1 MNMPDESHNNIENT
15 LKAYAKQRR
24 AAAGEPL
31 DMPSHT
37 RAVLQREIAQRAA
50 GARPAPQRWL
60 ERLVALWPRLAVG
73 AAAMTAAAIA
83 MVVLTDISKKAK
95 PPVELAKAEPQVQA
109 FGHLTRGG
117 LETDP
122 AATSGMKLADN
133 RGLAEAQSKAAG
145 SVGLVVDEKL
155 KETDK
160 LQTAATVTMA
170 KVEMARAAPARVN
183 QQVAAMTAAPAPA
196 EKPPAAAAPG
206 APAVMPAPAD
216 VSKAELADTT
226 RVVTAGVSNMAPLSQ
241 RLRFAQIVGDQ
252 EVEPAKR
259 SSEPQPQPQPP
270 AVLAS
275 FQLEQVG
282 DRVVIT
288 DTDGSIYEGQIQL
301 ASASQQQVAL
311 ERRTS
316 RARRAPTR
324 APAPRQVM
332 TQAGE
337 FVWRER
343 DATVS
348 RRLESGSTGQQLF
361 FTATGTNRSVNQRV
375 VVNGVLSSP
384 ADGTLAYGAVA
395 GGGRM
400 TFDSIPVGKMAS
412 AAAPATS
419 AVSDSNAVTTKG
431 GQLVLPAATATGPVP
446 AMPQASAQIE
456 GTLRVGNAP
465 ETELNAVGV
474 GP

>member
-1 MNMPDESHNNIENT
+1 MPDESHNNIENT

-95 PPVELAKAEPQVQA
+95 PPMELAKAEPQVQA
-109 FGHLTRGG
+109 FGPLSRGG
-117 LETDP
+117 VETDP
-122 AATSGMKLADN
+122 AATLGMKLADN
-133 RGLAEAQSKAAG
+133 RGLADVQSKAAG
-145 SVGLVVDEKL
+145 GVGLVIDEKL

-160 LQTAATVTMA
+160 LQTAAAVTMA
-170 KVEMARAAPARVN
+170 NVQMERAAPARVK

-206 APAVMPAPAD
+206 APVAMPAPAD

-252 EVEPAKR
+252 EAEAAKR
-259 SSEPQPQPQPP
+259 PNEPQPQQP

-324 APAPRQVM
+324 AAAPRQVM

-343 DATVS
+343 DTTFG

-384 ADGTLAYGAVA
+384 ADGTLAYGAAA
-395 GGGRM
+395 GAGRM
-400 TFDSIPVGKMAS
+400 TFDSMSGGGRYAPATQ
-412 AAAPATS
+412 PATS
-419 AVSDSNAVTTKG
+419 AVPDSNAITTKS
-431 GQLVLPAATATGPVP
+431 GQLVLPAATATATAPVP

-465 ETELNAVGV
+465 ETELNAIGV